1 MAAAGHFFLYS
12 VLLVTLFLKE
22 TRALAS
28 AFQCFSIPTIIFIAI
43 FDTILNNH
51 FG

>member
-1 MAAAGHFFLYS
+1 MAVAGLHFFLYS
-12 VLLVTLFLKE
+12 VLLATFPKGTL
-22 TRALAS
+22 ALAG
-28 AFQCFSIPTIIFIAI
+28 AFPVFSIPTIIFIAI